1 LAYAGIEAS
10 MIRLKPDGVSSTNLF
25 RIDIDSIFT
34 FIEDKD
40 GSTSHGV
47 PLGGATSYPAPGSSN
62 TLMLSP
68 LMKDIEDTFTCIV
81 YSG

>member
-40 GSTSHGV
+40 GSTSHG
-47 PLGGATSYPAPGSSN
+47 GATSYPAPGSSN